1 MDNPYQP
8 PQAPIFNPMAATPK
22 TWKDI
27 LFSFEGRIPRRTYW
41 GATLLM
47 TVFVA
52 LIVAAV
58 IGIGHG
64 KLFEGT
70 SLVILI
76 PPYLLFVYC
85 GIAISVKRWH
95 DRNKSGWWYL
105 IGLVPY
111 IGGIWVLVECGC
123 LRGTEGPNN
132 YGEDPT

>member
-8 PQAPIFNPMAATPK
+8 PQAPIFVPTSAAPK

-47 TVFVA
+47 VLFVA
-52 LIVAAV
+52 VIVAAV
-58 IGIGHG
+58 VAIGHG
-64 KLFEGT
+64 KLFEGM
-70 SLVILI
+70 SLIILI